1 MLSAYLKPIIK
12 GTNLNK
18 DIYSDSIKT
27 DEKPVSQMKWN
38 TCYSDIDLNWEK
50 ITVRALYFK

>member
-18 DIYSDSIKT
+18 DIYSDFIKT

-38 TCYSDIDLNWEK
+38 TCYSDIDLNWK
-50 ITVRALYFK
+50 KHNC